1 MKRKNLVK
9 NRENGKFSF
18 ILLFL
23 FLFSRFFLP
32 PFSLWIERIPIGV
45 IILLN
50 LGILLIEF
58 SISKRVSPLRIAL
71 LLTLPTF
78 LWGSVLV
85 GLLETNNLP
94 DTFYLSFFNGYYRLI
109 LCYYLTF
116 LIGSF
121 ELNQLSKVHSRFL
134 RFSWSYFLIKFLV
147 SITFFFNNNLL
158 DKYLFFITL
167 CFFYTYSLYTGNLV
181 VLYIVL
187 FIVYV
192 SSYCSFTVIYFNSTK
207 TLNKKIY
214 DRVIKKHF
222 S

>member
-1 MKRKNLVK
+1 MKRRHLVK

-23 FLFSRFFLP
+23 FLFSRCFLP
-32 PFSLWIERIPIGV
+32 PFSFWVEGIPIIV

-50 LGILLIEF
+50 LGLLLIEF
-58 SISKRVSPLRIAL
+58 SINKRVSPLRIAV

-78 LWGSVLV
+78 LWGSVLA
-85 GLLETNNLP
+85 GLLEINNLP
-94 DTFYLSFFNGYYRLI
+94 DSFYLSFFNGYYRFI

-134 RFSWSYFLIKFLV
+134 RFNWSYFFIKFLV
-147 SITFFFNNNLL
+147 NITFFFNNNLL
-158 DKYLFFITL
+158 SKYFFFITL

-207 TLNKKIY
+207 TLNKKTY
-214 DRVIKKHF
+214 DKVIKKHF

>member
-1 MKRKNLVK
+1 MGEWLSRSRALACHARGRGFKSRLSRSIYKTMALQKNQLKKDLK
-9 NRENGKFSF
+9 NFTTIRPQNIGGLMLPFQVRYGSIHSNSKKASNQGKIKSENSF
-18 ILLFL
+18 IDKKEND
-23 FLFSRFFLP
+23 LP
-32 PFSLWIERIPIGV
+32 IKTDNELKS
-45 IILLN
+45 
-50 LGILLIEF
+50 LIEEET
-58 SISKRVSPLRIAL
+58 IE
-71 LLTLPTF
+71 TTF
-78 LWGSVLV
+78 LLA
-85 GLLETNNLP
+85 
-94 DTFYLSFFNGYYRLI
+94 
-109 LCYYLTF
+109 
-116 LIGSF
+116 
-121 ELNQLSKVHSRFL
+121 LSKVHSRFL

-214 DRVIKKHF
+214 DKVIKKHF